1 MRVSYL
7 VNSLNLL
14 SLFFSFLFFLL
25 QQIRQSSKESTGSSD
40 TDSSSDDESMPNVGP
55 IAGPN
60 EKSDNVQQAKEAVA
74 GAEISALVNYVQ
86 PVHFSSFEN
95 AESNLIQLY
104 VFLSHFILIYCF
116 HLTSMSLYFLLYFTL
131 YSFKSEIFS
140 VYFVLVYFK
149 WKLWIKRSI
158 NINAPF
164 FSSLFFCVS
173 CIFITEKGRH
183 YEMSSFDEKQAT
195 ALLKERPIEF
205 VNYNKHQLSRV
216 YPAGYRFDSSNFMP
230 QLFWNCG
237 CQLVALNYQT
247 LDLGMQ
253 LNLGIYEY
261 NQRCGYL
268 LKPEFMRRKDRRL
281 DPFAESTVSE
291 FFYFRIF

>member
-1 MRVSYL
+1 
-7 VNSLNLL
+7 
-14 SLFFSFLFFLL
+14 
-25 QQIRQSSKESTGSSD
+25 
-40 TDSSSDDESMPNVGP
+40 
-55 IAGPN
+55 
-60 EKSDNVQQAKEAVA
+60 
-74 GAEISALVNYVQ
+74 
-86 PVHFSSFEN
+86 
-95 AESNLIQLY
+95 
-104 VFLSHFILIYCF
+104 
-116 HLTSMSLYFLLYFTL
+116 
-131 YSFKSEIFS
+131 
-140 VYFVLVYFK
+140 
-149 WKLWIKRSI
+149 
-158 NINAPF
+158 
-164 FSSLFFCVS
+164 
-173 CIFITEKGRH
+173 
-183 YEMSSFDEKQAT
+183 MSSFDEKQAT

-281 DPFAESTVSE
+281 DPFAESTVSVFMYE
-291 FFYFRIF
+291 HKC

>member
-1 MRVSYL
+1 MH
-7 VNSLNLL
+7 
-14 SLFFSFLFFLL
+14 LFLIKTLK
-25 QQIRQSSKESTGSSD
+25 QQ
-40 TDSSSDDESMPNVGP
+40 
-55 IAGPN
+55 
-60 EKSDNVQQAKEAVA
+60 
-74 GAEISALVNYVQ
+74 
-86 PVHFSSFEN
+86 
-95 AESNLIQLY
+95 
-104 VFLSHFILIYCF
+104 
-116 HLTSMSLYFLLYFTL
+116 
-131 YSFKSEIFS
+131 
-140 VYFVLVYFK
+140 
-149 WKLWIKRSI
+149 
-158 NINAPF
+158 
-164 FSSLFFCVS
+164 
-173 CIFITEKGRH
+173 EKGRF

-281 DPFAESTVSE
+281 DPFAESTVNV
-291 FFYFRIF
+291 FCFNKFIKTIYQYLNQILLG

>member
-1 MRVSYL
+1 MYQPDFPN
-7 VNSLNLL
+7 NSKKH
-14 SLFFSFLFFLL
+14 FFFL
-25 QQIRQSSKESTGSSD
+25 
-40 TDSSSDDESMPNVGP
+40 P
-55 IAGPN
+55 
-60 EKSDNVQQAKEAVA
+60 
-74 GAEISALVNYVQ
+74 
-86 PVHFSSFEN
+86 
-95 AESNLIQLY
+95 
-104 VFLSHFILIYCF
+104 
-116 HLTSMSLYFLLYFTL
+116 
-131 YSFKSEIFS
+131 
-140 VYFVLVYFK
+140 
-149 WKLWIKRSI
+149 
-158 NINAPF
+158 
-164 FSSLFFCVS
+164 
-173 CIFITEKGRH
+173 TEKGRY

-281 DPFAESTVSE
+281 DPFAESTVSA
-291 FFYFRIF
+291 FL